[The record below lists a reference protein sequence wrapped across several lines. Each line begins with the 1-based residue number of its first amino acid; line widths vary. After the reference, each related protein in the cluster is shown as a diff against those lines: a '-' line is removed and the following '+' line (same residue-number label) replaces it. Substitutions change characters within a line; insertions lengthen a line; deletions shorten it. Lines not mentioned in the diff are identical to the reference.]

1 MSVAF
6 TAPDANT
13 IGLMSATLQPKYGSN
28 GKVFRQ
34 VRVVTT
40 TLTTNT
46 PYRIGYDEY
55 GPFAVALADDAD
67 TYRVGVA
74 TEAAKVGT
82 LTWLQTGGYVAAMI
96 TPSLS
101 ISVGHGLGIRGGAIT
116 DEGAD
121 FDDLHSAVFAI
132 CTTASTSSATQA
144 VLLIDEPITA
154 ST

>member
-1 MSVAF
+1 MANLF
-6 TAPDANT
+6 DAPQTNT
-13 IGLMSATLQPKYGSN
+13 IGKLTATLQPKYGAD
-28 GKVFRQ
+28 GKIFRQ

-40 TLTTNT
+40 TLTTGT

-55 GPFAVALADDAD
+55 GPLAVALADDAD
-67 TYRVGVA
+67 TFRIGVA
-74 TEAAKVGT
+74 TEAAVVGS
-82 LTWLQTGGYVAAMI
+82 LTWLQTGGYYPTMV

-101 ISVGHGLGIRGGAIT
+101 ISVGHGIGVRGGAIT

-132 CTTASTSSATQA
+132 CTTASTSATTQA
-144 VLLIDEPITA
+144 VMLIDEPITA